1 MGGLIF
7 TVYTFTC
14 TSSLIDIL
22 WLSLN
27 DKLCC
32 IALWWW
38 VGCTF
43 KDQLSPLLTIHS
55 SLNLHLHIF
64 NFATFPQ
71 VAGKKL
77 KIMPHLLNEPF
88 FTTGWKYCPIR
99 KVKQIFWSLNVIYNI
114 MIKAPNACLLC
125 MHWSVHSFSAQR
137 YSLISIFFNFAKK
150 TIKISY

>member
-1 MGGLIF
+1 MHLFPPPKVTKIIRLFVQDFPAIIRRWWNLLISWFLCMGGLIF
-7 TVYTFTC
+7 TMYTFTS
-14 TSSLIDIL
+14 SSLIDIL

-64 NFATFPQ
+64 NFATFPK

-88 FTTGWKYCPIR
+88 FYYR
-99 KVKQIFWSLNVIYNI
+99 VKILSN
-114 MIKAPNACLLC
+114 
-125 MHWSVHSFSAQR
+125 SEG
-137 YSLISIFFNFAKK
+137 
-150 TIKISY
+150 